1 MADGKVK
8 IETSVDQKGIEV
20 GLQESERKINDFG
33 KNAQNEAKQVDKSL
47 SSMGQ
52 NVGTELGTGMDHA
65 QDVMEQGA
73 DQITNAVEEV
83 DQSLEEMGE
92 GVSEAPIAENL
103 QTVSESVDES
113 ANQIVD
119 SIQDIEE
126 ATDQVGV
133 NADTSGLSESFRE
146 AETEIDSSC
155 TGIDAAVS
163 KAGQT
168 IATFVSAAAIA
179 SAVKQATQYVVEV
192 GSAFEASM
200 SEVQAISGATGAELE
215 KMSAKAKQLG
225 STTKFSATEASQA
238 FKYMALAGWDTN
250 KSISAV
256 DGVLQLAAASGMDLA
271 AASDMVTDYLSA
283 FGMEASQATYMADM
297 LAYAQSHSN
306 TTAEQL
312 GEAYKN
318 CAANMNASGQDIET
332 TTAMLEALANQG
344 SKSSEAGTKVSAIMR
359 DITAKMDE
367 GKIAIGDTTVAVMDA
382 NGNFRDM
389 TDIIK
394 DVDTATQGMGDAEK
408 AAALA
413 STFTSDS
420 ISGLNMILNEGI
432 DKVAGYEEELRN
444 SSGAASDMADTMQNN
459 LQGKITAAGSALEGL
474 GIAAYDYISGPAGT
488 VVDITTGIFKGLTDV
503 LSPELDTAHQLL
515 SDAEETSEAVQAI
528 YDKIDEQKKSFSET
542 RDSIEANAELAK
554 RLADNLYS
562 LADNADLSATDLA
575 TMGVYVDEL
584 NSLIP
589 DMNLALDTQ
598 TGKLSLTR
606 AEVDKLTD
614 SYKEQAIQ
622 QAFMQHHT
630 ELTSDYADAIQVAAE
645 AQRNFNMALSDPE
658 ATQVW
663 KDYGDRAQE
672 FIDAGEDIEDAYI
685 HAGNAIAATNR
696 TNGELLDGL
705 LSSEEAM
712 NAAEQAVTDCDNAVK
727 EWDQTMQ
734 DYKTSMSSATDETT
748 NFSQTQED
756 VNDSTQELLTSQIE
770 YADKTYKTTDEIAEK
785 FETLK
790 DAYKS
795 VYESAQSSIMG
806 QLDLYNEWS
815 SGSEITAAKALE
827 NFASCVNG
835 MTSYSENLSAL
846 TKGVEDV
853 STGSIEAL
861 DEGFVQYLRNL
872 GPQSA
877 SLVATIAQ
885 EINAGNVQYI
895 KDLNANWDQYY
906 NVSTEIAKENAEA
919 ETGYKQFAEDL
930 VSTAQQTAQ
939 NTTQATADGIDS
951 KRPQVDESLQSIA
964 YDFMEKLTIPDE
976 TTKIGSDNIAG
987 YITGA
992 ESKQPEVSTTAIS
1005 LAGATEDGLT
1015 DTDATTQIGSDN
1027 VAGYITGAEAQKEN
1041 AENTAVDISNAT
1053 DDGLGSAD
1061 TAKTAGKLMA
1071 SLLGV
1076 LVAGTT
1082 LAWID
1087 GVAVSNAMNL
1097 GLGSADTAGTA
1108 SKLSDKYVRRTR
1120 EYRGEA
1126 ESAGR
1131 YLAEGFAAGI
1141 YAGQGSVAAAAAS
1154 SARAALAAFRATA
1167 QIHSPS
1173 AAAKADALFV
1183 PEGWAGGI
1191 EEGKEQVEEAAA
1203 DTADA
1208 TLDGFKDVLLPDLD
1222 LGWAV
1227 DQIRQASY
1235 TMDAELA
1242 QRATES
1248 TMETVARSA
1257 PESQETGS
1265 SDFDYDRL
1273 GEVVASAI
1281 DGMDVRLDGKKV
1293 GKVMTSRINAGLQEY
1308 AQMNQRGVM

>member
-8 IETSVDQKGIEV
+8 IETSVDQKGIET
-20 GLQESERKINDFG
+20 GLQEAEKKIQDFG
-33 KNAQNEAKQVDKSL
+33 KAAQTEAQQVDKSL

-52 NVGTELGTGMDHA
+52 NVGSDLQTGMDHA

-73 DQITNAVEEV
+73 DQITDAVADV
-83 DQSLEEMGE
+83 DQSLDGMGDGVSKAPLTEEMQRA
-92 GVSEAPIAENL
+92 SES
-103 QTVSESVDES
+103 VSESAEKIAKS
-113 ANQIVD
+113 A
-119 SIQDIEE
+119 EE
-126 ATDQVGV
+126 ADKSTEEFGK
-133 NADTSGLSESFRE
+133 NTDTSGMRKSFRE
-146 AETEIDSSC
+146 AEREVGSSC
-155 TGIDAAVS
+155 TGIDVAVS
-163 KAGQT
+163 KATQI
-168 IATFVSAAAIA
+168 IAGFVSAAAITA
-179 SAVKQATQYVVEV
+179 AAKQATQYVIEV

-200 SEVQAISGATGAELE
+200 SEVQAISGATSAELE

-225 STTKFSATEASQA
+225 STSRFSATEVSQA
-238 FKYMALAGWDTN
+238 FKYMSLAGWDVSQ
-250 KSISAV
+250 SISAV
-256 DGVLQLAAASGMDLA
+256 DGVIQLAAASGMDLA

-394 DVDTATQGMGDAEK
+394 DVDTAAQGMGDAEK

-420 ISGLNMILNEGI
+420 ISGLNMILNEGV
-432 DKVAGYEEELRN
+432 DKITGYEEELRN
-444 SSGAASDMADTMQNN
+444 SSGAAADMADTMQNN

-488 VVDITTGIFKGLTDV
+488 VVDMATGMFKGLTD
-503 LSPELDTAHQLL
+503 LISPAK
-515 SDAEETSEAVQAI
+515 SEMEQ
-528 YDKIDEQKKSFSET
+528 YID
-542 RDSIEANAELAK
+542 DIN
-554 RLADNLYS
+554 
-562 LADNADLSATDLA
+562 
-575 TMGVYVDEL
+575 
-584 NSLIP
+584 I
-589 DMNLALDTQ
+589 ALDTVDASLKTAEKTMDAATVDTNKLETYKKTLLDL
-598 TGKLSLTR
+598 TGVENKNEYQKYQLKRIVAELSDTIPELAAAYDEETGSISLTNQEIEKLLDNQKAQVMQASAQEALEKVYQAQFDATLALTQAQDGLTEAQKR
-606 AEVDKLTD
+606 WNERVDEALGPNHQVVESLQDYYDITGNTDDELEDLALSIESLSAEV
-614 SYKEQAIQ
+614 
-622 QAFMQHHT
+622 
-630 ELTSDYADAIQVAAE
+630 
-645 AQRNFNMALSDPE
+645 
-658 ATQVW
+658 
-663 KDYGDRAQE
+663 DRAQE
-672 FIDAGEDIEDAYI
+672 AQDKANETA
-685 HAGNAIAATNR
+685 
-696 TNGELLDGL
+696 
-705 LSSEEAM
+705 EEY
-712 NAAEQAVTDCDNAVK
+712 EKTVDRVK
-727 EWDQTMQ
+727 ESLIGETDAQKDEKDALEDGTDAKKGAITANQ
-734 DYKTSMSSATDETT
+734 D
-748 NFSQTQED
+748 
-756 VNDSTQELLTSQIE
+756 LLTSEIE
-770 YADKTYKTTDEIAEK
+770 YAGQTYKTTGEIAEK
-785 FETLK
+785 FQTLQE
-790 DAYKS
+790 AYKS
-795 VYESAQSSIMG
+795 AYESAQGSIMG
-806 QLDLYNEWS
+806 QLSLYSEWS
-815 SGSEITAAKALE
+815 AGAEITAAKALE

-835 MTSYSENLSAL
+835 MTNYAANLDAL
-846 TKGVEDV
+846 TQGVTDV
-853 STGSIEAL
+853 STNSVVAL
-861 DEGFVQYLRNL
+861 DTGFVQYLRDL

-877 SLVATIAQ
+877 SLVAAIAQ

-895 KDLNANWDQYY
+895 QDLNDNWDKYY
-906 NVSTEIAKENAEA
+906 NVSVEIAEENAEA
-919 ETGYKQFAEDL
+919 ETGFKEFAGDL

-939 NTTQATADGIDS
+939 DATQATADGIDS

-1015 DTDATTQIGSDN
+1015 DTDATTQIGSGN
-1027 VAGYITGAEAQKEN
+1027 IVGYITGAEAQKEN
-1041 AENTAVDISNAT
+1041 AENAAVDISNAT

-1141 YAGQGSVAAAAAS
+1141 YAGQGSVAVAAAS

-1191 EEGKEQVEEAAA
+1191 EDGQEQVEKAAEE
-1203 DTADA
+1203 TAEV
-1208 TLDGFKDVLLPDLD
+1208 TLDSFKDLLLPE
-1222 LGWAV
+1222 V
-1227 DQIRQASY
+1227 DTSLVIDQLTQQPQI
-1235 TMDAELA
+1235 LA
-1242 QRATES
+1242 QTITES
-1248 TMETVARSA
+1248 GTESVVRSIPEQSESASPEPDYEKVGEAVARA
-1257 PESQETGS
+1257 LENTE
-1265 SDFDYDRL
+1265 
-1273 GEVVASAI
+1273 
-1281 DGMDVRLDGKKV
+1281 VRLDGKKV
-1293 GKVMTSRINAGLQEY
+1293 GKVMTGRINAGLQEY

>member
-1 MADGKVK
+1 MADGKIK
-8 IETSVDQKGIEV
+8 IETSVDQKGIET
-20 GLQESERKINDFG
+20 GLQESEKKIQDFG
-33 KNAQNEAKQVDKSL
+33 KAAQTEAQQVDKSL

-52 NVGTELGTGMDHA
+52 NVGSDLQTGMDHA

-73 DQITNAVEEV
+73 DQITDAVADV
-83 DQSLEEMGE
+83 DQSLEGMGD
-92 GVSEAPIAENL
+92 GVSQSPLAEDM
-103 QTVSESVDES
+103 QGVSESVDAS
-113 ANQIVD
+113 AEEIVD
-119 SIQDIEE
+119 SIQDVEE
-126 ATDQVGV
+126 AADQVGE
-133 NADTSGLSESFRE
+133 NADTSGLSQSFRD
-146 AETEIDSSC
+146 AESEIDSSC

-163 KAGQT
+163 KATQV
-168 IATFVSAAAIA
+168 IAGFVSAAAITA
-179 SAVKQATQYVVEV
+179 AVKQATQYVVQV

-225 STTKFSATEASQA
+225 STSRFSATEVSQA
-238 FKYMALAGWDTN
+238 FKYMSLAGWDVSQ
-250 KSISAV
+250 SISAV
-256 DGVLQLAAASGMDLA
+256 DGVIQLAAASGMDLA

-420 ISGLNMILNEGI
+420 ISGLNMILNEGV
-432 DKVAGYEEELRN
+432 DKITGYEEELRN
-444 SSGAASDMADTMQNN
+444 SSGAAADMADTMQNN

-488 VVDITTGIFKGLTDV
+488 VVDMATGMFKGLTD
-503 LSPELDTAHQLL
+503 LISPAK
-515 SDAEETSEAVQAI
+515 SEMEQ
-528 YDKIDEQKKSFSET
+528 YID
-542 RDSIEANAELAK
+542 DIN
-554 RLADNLYS
+554 
-562 LADNADLSATDLA
+562 
-575 TMGVYVDEL
+575 
-584 NSLIP
+584 I
-589 DMNLALDTQ
+589 ALDTVDASLKTAEKTMDAATVDTNKLETYKKTLLDL
-598 TGKLSLTR
+598 TGVENKNEYQKYQLKRIVAELSDTIPELAAAYDEETGSISLTNQEIEKLLDNQKAQVMQASAQEALEKVYQAQFDATLALTQAQDGLTEAQKR
-606 AEVDKLTD
+606 WNERVDEALGPNHQVVESLQDYYDITGNTDDELEDLALSIESLSAEV
-614 SYKEQAIQ
+614 
-622 QAFMQHHT
+622 
-630 ELTSDYADAIQVAAE
+630 
-645 AQRNFNMALSDPE
+645 
-658 ATQVW
+658 
-663 KDYGDRAQE
+663 DRAQE
-672 FIDAGEDIEDAYI
+672 AQDKANETA
-685 HAGNAIAATNR
+685 
-696 TNGELLDGL
+696 
-705 LSSEEAM
+705 EEY
-712 NAAEQAVTDCDNAVK
+712 EKTVDRVK
-727 EWDQTMQ
+727 ESLIGETDAQKDEKDAVEDGTDAKKGAITANQ
-734 DYKTSMSSATDETT
+734 D
-748 NFSQTQED
+748 
-756 VNDSTQELLTSQIE
+756 LLTSEIE
-770 YADKTYKTTDEIAEK
+770 YAGQTYKTTGEIAEK
-785 FETLK
+785 FQTLQE
-790 DAYKS
+790 AYKS
-795 VYESAQSSIMG
+795 AYESAQGSIMG
-806 QLDLYNEWS
+806 QLSLYSEWS
-815 SGSEITAAKALE
+815 AGAEITAAKALE

-835 MTSYSENLSAL
+835 MTNYAANLDAL
-846 TKGVEDV
+846 TQGVTDV
-853 STGSIEAL
+853 STNSVVAL
-861 DEGFVQYLRNL
+861 DTGFVQYLRDL

-877 SLVATIAQ
+877 SLVAAIAQ

-895 KDLNANWDQYY
+895 EDLNANWRQYY
-906 NVSTEIAKENAEA
+906 NVSTIIAEENAEA
-919 ETGYKQFAEDL
+919 ETGFKEFAGDL
-930 VSTAQQTAQ
+930 ISTAQQTAQ
-939 NTTQATADGIDS
+939 DATQATADGIDS

-987 YITGA
+987 YVTGA

-1027 VAGYITGAEAQKEN
+1027 IVGYITGAEAQKEN

-1191 EEGKEQVEEAAA
+1191 EAGQEQVEKAAEE
-1203 DTADA
+1203 TAEV
-1208 TLDGFKDVLLPDLD
+1208 TLDSFKDFLLPE
-1222 LGWAV
+1222 V
-1227 DQIRQASY
+1227 DTSLVIDQLTQQPQI
-1235 TMDAELA
+1235 LA
-1242 QRATES
+1242 QTITES
-1248 TMETVARSA
+1248 GTESVVRSMPVQSESASSEPDYEKVGEAVARA
-1257 PESQETGS
+1257 LENTE
-1265 SDFDYDRL
+1265 
-1273 GEVVASAI
+1273 
-1281 DGMDVRLDGKKV
+1281 VRLDGKKV
-1293 GKVMTSRINAGLQEY
+1293 GKVMTGRINAGLQEY

>member
-1 MADGKVK
+1 MAVADGKIK
-8 IETSVDQKGIEV
+8 IETSVDQKGIKT
-20 GLQESERKINDFG
+20 GLQESEKTVANFG
-33 KNAQNEAKQVDKSL
+33 KSTQ
-47 SSMGQ
+47 
-52 NVGTELGTGMDHA
+52 
-65 QDVMEQGA
+65 
-73 DQITNAVEEV
+73 
-83 DQSLEEMGE
+83 
-92 GVSEAPIAENL
+92 EN
-103 QTVSESVDES
+103 
-113 ANQIVD
+113 
-119 SIQDIEE
+119 
-126 ATDQVGV
+126 
-133 NADTSGLSESFRE
+133 FK
-146 AETEIDSSC
+146 
-155 TGIDAAVS
+155 GIDAAVS

-168 IATFVSAAAIA
+168 IATVVSAAAIA

-192 GSAFEASM
+192 GSTFEASM
-200 SEVQAISGATGAELE
+200 SEVQAISGATSAELE

-225 STTKFSATEASQA
+225 SSSKFSATEASQA

-250 KSISAV
+250 KSISAI

-271 AASDMVTDYLSA
+271 KASDMVTDYLSA
-283 FGMEASQATYMADM
+283 FGMEADQATYMADM
-297 LAYAQSHSN
+297 LAYAQAHSN

-332 TTAMLEALANQG
+332 TTSLLEALANQG
-344 SKSSEAGTKVSAIMR
+344 SKSSEAGTKVAAIMR
-359 DITAKMDE
+359 DVTAKMDE

-394 DVDTATQGMGDAEK
+394 DVDDATKDMGDAEK

-474 GIAAYDYISGPAGT
+474 GIAAYNYISGPAGK
-488 VVDITTGIFKGLTDV
+488 VVDISTGIFKGLTDV
-503 LSPELDTAHQLL
+503 LTPELDTAHQLL
-515 SDAEETSEAVQAI
+515 ADAENTSAAVQSI
-528 YDKIDEQKKSFSET
+528 YDKMESQQKSFKSN
-542 RDSIEANAELAK
+542 RDSIEANAEVAK
-554 RLADNLYS
+554 RLTDNLFD
-562 LADNADLSATDLA
+562 LADKADLSATDLQ

-589 DMNLALDTQ
+589 DMNLSLNEQ
-598 TGKLSLTR
+598 TGELSMTR
-606 AEVDKLTD
+606 EEVDKLTE

-622 QAFMQHHT
+622 QAFMEHYS
-630 ELTSDYADAIQVAAE
+630 ELAGDYTSALKTAAE
-645 AQRNFNMALSDPE
+645 AKRNFDMALADPE
-658 ATQVW
+658 ANAVW
-663 KDYGDRAQE
+663 EQYKKKAEE
-672 FIDAGEDIEDAYI
+672 FHTAGEEWEDAYI
-685 HAGNAIAATNR
+685 HAGNAIWAANQA
-696 TNGELLDGL
+696 NGDLLDGL

-712 NAAEQAVTDCDNAVK
+712 NSAEQAVNDCDGAMQ
-727 EWDQTMQ
+727 EWNDTMQ
-734 DYKTSMSSATDETT
+734 DYKESMSSATDATNDLSEAQDNTT
-748 NFSQTQED
+748 T
-756 VNDSTQELLTSQIE
+756 STEELLTATIE
-770 YADKTYKTTDEIAEK
+770 YEGQTYKTTQEVSEYFK
-785 FETLK
+785 KLEETY
-790 DAYKS
+790 DS
-795 VYESAQSSIMG
+795 VYESAMSSIMG

-861 DEGFVQYLRNL
+861 DAGFVQYLRDL

-877 SLVATIAQ
+877 SLVAAIAQ

-895 KDLNANWDQYY
+895 EDLNANWRQYY
-906 NVSTEIAKENAEA
+906 NVSTIIADENAEA
-919 ETGYKQFAEDL
+919 ETGYNQFAENL
-930 VSTAQQTAQ
+930 IGTAQQTAQ
-939 NTTQATADGIDS
+939 DATQATADGIDS

-1015 DTDATTQIGSDN
+1015 DTDATTQIGSGN
-1027 VAGYITGAEAQKEN
+1027 IVGYITGAEAQKEN

-1191 EEGKEQVEEAAA
+1191 EDGQEQVEKAAEE
-1203 DTADA
+1203 TAEV
-1208 TLDGFKDVLLPDLD
+1208 TLDSFKDLLLPE
-1222 LGWAV
+1222 V
-1227 DQIRQASY
+1227 DTSLVIDQLTQQPQI
-1235 TMDAELA
+1235 LA
-1242 QRATES
+1242 QTITES
-1248 TMETVARSA
+1248 GTESVVRSIPEQSESASPEPDYEKVGEAVARA
-1257 PESQETGS
+1257 LENTE
-1265 SDFDYDRL
+1265 
-1273 GEVVASAI
+1273 
-1281 DGMDVRLDGKKV
+1281 VRLDGKKV
-1293 GKVMTSRINAGLQEY
+1293 GKVMTGRINAGLQEY

>member
-8 IETSVDQKGIEV
+8 IETSVDQKGIET
-20 GLQESERKINDFG
+20 GLQEAEKKIQDFG
-33 KNAQNEAKQVDKSL
+33 KAAQTEAQQVDKSL

-52 NVGTELGTGMDHA
+52 NVGSDLQTGMDHA

-73 DQITNAVEEV
+73 DQITDAVADV
-83 DQSLEEMGE
+83 DQSLDGMGDGVSKAPLTEEMQRA
-92 GVSEAPIAENL
+92 SES
-103 QTVSESVDES
+103 VSESAEKIAKS
-113 ANQIVD
+113 A
-119 SIQDIEE
+119 EE
-126 ATDQVGV
+126 ADKSTEEFGK
-133 NADTSGLSESFRE
+133 NTDTSGMRKSFRE
-146 AETEIDSSC
+146 AEREVGSSC
-155 TGIDAAVS
+155 TGIDVAVS
-163 KAGQT
+163 KATQI
-168 IATFVSAAAIA
+168 IAGFVSAAAITA
-179 SAVKQATQYVVEV
+179 AAKQATQYVIEV

-200 SEVQAISGATGAELE
+200 SEVQAISGATSAELE

-225 STTKFSATEASQA
+225 STSRFSATEVSQA
-238 FKYMALAGWDTN
+238 FKYMSLAGWDVSQ
-250 KSISAV
+250 SISAV
-256 DGVLQLAAASGMDLA
+256 DGVIQLAAASGMDLA

-394 DVDTATQGMGDAEK
+394 DVDTAAQGMGDAEK

-420 ISGLNMILNEGI
+420 ISGLNMILNEGV
-432 DKVAGYEEELRN
+432 DKITGYEEELRN
-444 SSGAASDMADTMQNN
+444 SSGAAADMADTMQNN

-488 VVDITTGIFKGLTDV
+488 VVDMATGMFKGLTD
-503 LSPELDTAHQLL
+503 LISPAK
-515 SDAEETSEAVQAI
+515 SEMEQ
-528 YDKIDEQKKSFSET
+528 YID
-542 RDSIEANAELAK
+542 DIN
-554 RLADNLYS
+554 
-562 LADNADLSATDLA
+562 
-575 TMGVYVDEL
+575 
-584 NSLIP
+584 I
-589 DMNLALDTQ
+589 ALDTVDASLKTAEKTMDAATVDTNKLETYKKTLLDL
-598 TGKLSLTR
+598 TGVENKNEYQKYQLKRIVAELSDTIPELAAAYDEETGSISLTNQEIEKLLDNQKAQVMQASAQEALEKVYQAQFDATLALTQAQDGLTEAQKR
-606 AEVDKLTD
+606 WNERVDEALGPNHQVVESLQDYYDITGNTDDELEDLALSIESLSAEVDCA
-614 SYKEQAIQ
+614 Q
-622 QAFMQHHT
+622 
-630 ELTSDYADAIQVAAE
+630 E
-645 AQRNFNMALSDPE
+645 AQDKANETAE
-658 ATQVW
+658 EYEKTV
-663 KDYGDRAQE
+663 DR
-672 FIDAGEDIEDAYI
+672 
-685 HAGNAIAATNR
+685 
-696 TNGELLDGL
+696 
-705 LSSEEAM
+705 
-712 NAAEQAVTDCDNAVK
+712 VK
-727 EWDQTMQ
+727 ESLIGETDAQKDEKDAVEDGTDAKKGAITANQ
-734 DYKTSMSSATDETT
+734 D
-748 NFSQTQED
+748 
-756 VNDSTQELLTSQIE
+756 LLTSEIE
-770 YADKTYKTTDEIAEK
+770 YAGQTYKTTGEIAEK
-785 FETLK
+785 FQTLQE
-790 DAYKS
+790 AYKS
-795 VYESAQSSIMG
+795 AYESAQGSIMG
-806 QLDLYNEWS
+806 QLSLYSEWS
-815 SGSEITAAKALE
+815 AGAEITAAKALE

-835 MTSYSENLSAL
+835 MTNYAANLDAL
-846 TKGVEDV
+846 TQGVTDV
-853 STGSIEAL
+853 STNSVVAL
-861 DEGFVQYLRNL
+861 DTGFVQYLRDL

-877 SLVATIAQ
+877 SLVAAIAQ

-895 KDLNANWDQYY
+895 QDLNDNWDKYY
-906 NVSTEIAKENAEA
+906 NVSVEIAEENAEA
-919 ETGYKQFAEDL
+919 ETGFKEFAGDL

-939 NTTQATADGIDS
+939 DATQATADGIDS

-1015 DTDATTQIGSDN
+1015 DTDATTQIGSGN
-1027 VAGYITGAEAQKEN
+1027 IVGYITGAEAQKEN
-1041 AENTAVDISNAT
+1041 AENAAVDISNAT

-1141 YAGQGSVAAAAAS
+1141 YAGQGSVAVAAAS

-1191 EEGKEQVEEAAA
+1191 EDGQEQVEKAAEE
-1203 DTADA
+1203 TAEV
-1208 TLDGFKDVLLPDLD
+1208 TLDSFKDLLLPE
-1222 LGWAV
+1222 V
-1227 DQIRQASY
+1227 DTSLVIDQLTQQPQI
-1235 TMDAELA
+1235 LA
-1242 QRATES
+1242 QTITES
-1248 TMETVARSA
+1248 GTESVVRSIPEQSESASPEPDYEKVGEAVARA
-1257 PESQETGS
+1257 LENTE
-1265 SDFDYDRL
+1265 
-1273 GEVVASAI
+1273 
-1281 DGMDVRLDGKKV
+1281 VRLDGKKV
-1293 GKVMTSRINAGLQEY
+1293 GKVMTGRINAGLQEY

>member
-8 IETSVDQKGIEV
+8 IETSVDQKGIET
-20 GLQESERKINDFG
+20 GLQEAEKKIQDFG
-33 KNAQNEAKQVDKSL
+33 KAAQTEAQQVDKSL

-52 NVGTELGTGMDHA
+52 NVGSDLQTGMDHA

-73 DQITNAVEEV
+73 DQITDAVADV
-83 DQSLEEMGE
+83 DQSLEGMGD
-92 GVSEAPIAENL
+92 GVSQSPLAEDM
-103 QTVSESVDES
+103 QGVSESVDAS
-113 ANQIVD
+113 AEEIVD
-119 SIQDIEE
+119 SIQDVEE
-126 ATDQVGV
+126 ATDQVGE
-133 NADTSGLSESFRE
+133 NADTSGLSQSFRD
-146 AETEIDSSC
+146 AESEIDSSC

-163 KAGQT
+163 KATQV
-168 IATFVSAAAIA
+168 IAGFVSAAAITA
-179 SAVKQATQYVVEV
+179 AVKQATQYVVQV

-250 KSISAV
+250 KSISAI

-271 AASDMVTDYLSA
+271 KASDMVTDYLSA
-283 FGMEASQATYMADM
+283 FGMEADQATYMADM
-297 LAYAQSHSN
+297 LAYAQAHSN

-332 TTAMLEALANQG
+332 TTSLLEALANQG

-359 DITAKMDE
+359 DVTAKMDE

-394 DVDTATQGMGDAEK
+394 DVDDATKNMGDAEK

-474 GIAAYDYISGPAGT
+474 EIAAYDYISGPAGT
-488 VVDITTGIFKGLTDV
+488 VVDMATGMFKGLTD
-503 LSPELDTAHQLL
+503 LISPAKTEMQEYIDEINAAIDNLEKAMDTAEKTVDTATEDVSKLEYYKDTLIELNGVEEKNEFQKFQLK
-515 SDAEETSEAVQAI
+515 
-528 YDKIDEQKKSFSET
+528 KI
-542 RDSIEANAELAK
+542 
-554 RLADNLYS
+554 
-562 LADNADLSATDLA
+562 
-575 TMGVYVDEL
+575 VDEL
-584 NSLIP
+584 SGSIPELAEAYDEEKGSIKLANDEIKKLIENEEKQIMLQATQEAKEKVYTALANSMLETTTAQDGLTAAQEKWNARVDELLGP
-589 DMNLALDTQ
+589 NHQLVETLQDYYDL
-598 TGKLSLTR
+598 TGNTDEELEDLSLSMEVLNDQVEKSSRTLGEAKEAKEKYEKA
-606 AEVDKLTD
+606 AEEVKKQILEETD
-614 SYKEQAIQ
+614 AQKDEKDAVEDGTD
-622 QAFMQHHT
+622 AKK
-630 ELTSDYADAIQVAAE
+630 DAITV
-645 AQRNFNMALSDPE
+645 N
-658 ATQVW
+658 
-663 KDYGDRAQE
+663 
-672 FIDAGEDIEDAYI
+672 ED
-685 HAGNAIAATNR
+685 
-696 TNGELLDGL
+696 
-705 LSSEEAM
+705 
-712 NAAEQAVTDCDNAVK
+712 
-727 EWDQTMQ
+727 
-734 DYKTSMSSATDETT
+734 
-748 NFSQTQED
+748 
-756 VNDSTQELLTSQIE
+756 LLTSEIE
-770 YADKTYKTTDEIAEK
+770 YAGQTYKTTGEIAEK
-785 FETLK
+785 FQTLQE
-790 DAYKS
+790 AYKS
-795 VYESAQSSIMG
+795 AYESAQGSIMG
-806 QLDLYNEWS
+806 QLSLYSEWS
-815 SGSEITAAKALE
+815 AGAEITAAKALE

-835 MTSYSENLSAL
+835 MTNYAANLDAL
-846 TKGVEDV
+846 TQGVTDV
-853 STGSIEAL
+853 STNSVVAL
-861 DEGFVQYLRNL
+861 DTGFVQYLRDL

-877 SLVATIAQ
+877 SLVAAIAQ

-895 KDLNANWDQYY
+895 QDLNDNWDKYY
-906 NVSTEIAKENAEA
+906 NVSVEIAEENAEA
-919 ETGYKQFAEDL
+919 ETGFKEFAGDL

-939 NTTQATADGIDS
+939 DATQATADGIDS

-1061 TAKTAGKLMA
+1061 TAKTAGDLLA

-1076 LVAGTT
+1076 LVAGTA
-1082 LAWID
+1082 LAWAD
-1087 GVAVSNAMNL
+1087 GFAVSHAMNL
-1097 GLGSADTAGTA
+1097 GLGSVDTAKTA
-1108 SKLSDKYVRRTR
+1108 TKLSDKYIQKIRD
-1120 EYRGEA
+1120 YRGQS

-1141 YAGQGSVAAAAAS
+1141 YAGQDSVAAAAAS

-1173 AAAKADALFV
+1173 AAAKADALYV

>member
-1 MADGKVK
+1 VAVADGKIK
-8 IETSVDQKGIEV
+8 IETSVDQKGIKT
-20 GLQESERKINDFG
+20 GLQESEKTVANFG
-33 KNAQNEAKQVDKSL
+33 KSTQ
-47 SSMGQ
+47 
-52 NVGTELGTGMDHA
+52 
-65 QDVMEQGA
+65 
-73 DQITNAVEEV
+73 
-83 DQSLEEMGE
+83 
-92 GVSEAPIAENL
+92 EN
-103 QTVSESVDES
+103 
-113 ANQIVD
+113 
-119 SIQDIEE
+119 
-126 ATDQVGV
+126 
-133 NADTSGLSESFRE
+133 FK
-146 AETEIDSSC
+146 
-155 TGIDAAVS
+155 GIDAAVS

-168 IATFVSAAAIA
+168 IATVVSAAAIA

-192 GSAFEASM
+192 GSTFEASM
-200 SEVQAISGATGAELE
+200 SEVQAISGATSAELE

-225 STTKFSATEASQA
+225 SSSKFSATEASQA

-250 KSISAV
+250 KSISAI

-271 AASDMVTDYLSA
+271 KASDMVTDYLSA
-283 FGMEASQATYMADM
+283 FGMEADQATYMADM
-297 LAYAQSHSN
+297 LAYAQAHSN

-332 TTAMLEALANQG
+332 TTSLLEALANQG
-344 SKSSEAGTKVSAIMR
+344 SKSSEAGTKVAAIMR
-359 DITAKMDE
+359 DVTAKMDE

-394 DVDTATQGMGDAEK
+394 DVDDATKDMGDAEK

-474 GIAAYDYISGPAGT
+474 GIAAYNYISGPAGK
-488 VVDITTGIFKGLTDV
+488 VVDISTGIFKGLTDV
-503 LSPELDTAHQLL
+503 LTPELDTAHQLL
-515 SDAEETSEAVQAI
+515 ADAENTSAAVQSI
-528 YDKIDEQKKSFSET
+528 YDKMESQQKSFKSN
-542 RDSIEANAELAK
+542 RDSIEANAEVAK
-554 RLADNLYS
+554 RLTDNLFD
-562 LADNADLSATDLA
+562 LADKADLSATDLQ

-589 DMNLALDTQ
+589 DMNLSLNEQ
-598 TGKLSLTR
+598 TGELSMTR
-606 AEVDKLTD
+606 EEVDKLTE

-622 QAFMQHHT
+622 QAFMEHYS
-630 ELTSDYADAIQVAAE
+630 ELAGDYTSALKTAAE
-645 AQRNFNMALSDPE
+645 AKRNFDMALADPE
-658 ATQVW
+658 ANAVW
-663 KDYGDRAQE
+663 EQYKKKAEE
-672 FIDAGEDIEDAYI
+672 FHTAGEEWEDAYI
-685 HAGNAIAATNR
+685 HAGNAIWAANQA
-696 TNGELLDGL
+696 NGDLLDGL

-712 NAAEQAVTDCDNAVK
+712 NSAEQAVNDCDGAMQ
-727 EWDQTMQ
+727 EWNDTMQ
-734 DYKTSMSSATDETT
+734 DYKESMSSATDATNDLSEAQDNTT
-748 NFSQTQED
+748 T
-756 VNDSTQELLTSQIE
+756 STEELLTATIE
-770 YADKTYKTTDEIAEK
+770 YEGQTYKTTQEVSEYFK
-785 FETLK
+785 KLEETY
-790 DAYKS
+790 DS
-795 VYESAQSSIMG
+795 VYESAMSSIMG

-861 DEGFVQYLRNL
+861 DAGFVQYLRDL

-877 SLVATIAQ
+877 SLVAAIAQ

-895 KDLNANWDQYY
+895 EDLNANWRQYY
-906 NVSTEIAKENAEA
+906 NVSTIIADENAEA
-919 ETGYKQFAEDL
+919 ETGYNQFAENL
-930 VSTAQQTAQ
+930 IGTAQQTAQ
-939 NTTQATADGIDS
+939 DATQATADGIDS

-1015 DTDATTQIGSDN
+1015 DTDATTQIGSGN
-1027 VAGYITGAEAQKEN
+1027 IVGYITGAEAQKEN

-1191 EEGKEQVEEAAA
+1191 EDGQEQVEKAAEE
-1203 DTADA
+1203 TAEV
-1208 TLDGFKDVLLPDLD
+1208 TLDSFKDLLLPE
-1222 LGWAV
+1222 V
-1227 DQIRQASY
+1227 DTSLVIDQLTQQPQI
-1235 TMDAELA
+1235 LA
-1242 QRATES
+1242 QTITES
-1248 TMETVARSA
+1248 GTESVVRSIPEQSESASPEPDYEKVGEAVARA
-1257 PESQETGS
+1257 LENTE
-1265 SDFDYDRL
+1265 
-1273 GEVVASAI
+1273 
-1281 DGMDVRLDGKKV
+1281 VRLDGKKV
-1293 GKVMTSRINAGLQEY
+1293 GKVMTGRINAGLQEY

>member
-1 MADGKVK
+1 MSDGKVK
-8 IETSVDQKGIEV
+8 IETSVDPQGIET
-20 GLQESERKINDFG
+20 GLQDSEKKIQDFG
-33 KNAQNEAKQVDKSL
+33 KTAQDQAQQVDKSL

-52 NVGTELGTGMDHA
+52 NVGNDLQTGMDHA

-73 DQITNAVEEV
+73 DQITDAVADV
-83 DQSLEEMGE
+83 DQSLEGMGD
-92 GVSEAPIAENL
+92 GVSQSPIAEDM
-103 QTVSESVDES
+103 QGVSESVDAS
-113 ANQIVD
+113 AEEIVD
-119 SIQDIEE
+119 SIQDVEE
-126 ATDQVGV
+126 AADQVGE
-133 NADTSGLSESFRE
+133 NADTSGLSQSFRD
-146 AETEIDSSC
+146 AESEIDSSC

-163 KAGQT
+163 KATQV
-168 IATFVSAAAIA
+168 IAGFVSAAAITA
-179 SAVKQATQYVVEV
+179 AVKQATQYVVQV

-225 STTKFSATEASQA
+225 STSRFSATEVSQA
-238 FKYMALAGWDTN
+238 FKYMSLAGWDVSQ
-250 KSISAV
+250 SISAV
-256 DGVLQLAAASGMDLA
+256 DGVIQLAAASGMDLA

-283 FGMEASQATYMADM
+283 FGMEADQATYMADM
-297 LAYAQSHSN
+297 LAYAQAHSN
-306 TTAEQL
+306 TTAEML

-318 CAANMNASGQDIET
+318 CAANLNASGQDIET
-332 TTAMLEALANQG
+332 TTALLEGMANQG
-344 SKSSEAGTKVSAIMR
+344 KKGSEAGTQLAAIMR
-359 DITAKMDE
+359 DLTAKMDE
-367 GKIAIGDTTVAVMDA
+367 GAIQIGETSVAVMDA
-382 NGNFRDM
+382 QGNFRDL
-389 TDIIK
+389 TDIIT
-394 DVDTATQGMGDAEK
+394 DVDAATEGMGDAQK

-420 ISGLNMILNEGI
+420 ITGLNLILNEGI
-432 DKVAGYEEELRN
+432 DKIAGYEEELRN
-444 SSGAASDMADTMQNN
+444 SRGAASDMADTMQNN
-459 LQGKITAAGSALEGL
+459 LQGKITAAGSALECL

-488 VVDITTGIFKGLTDV
+488 VVDMATGMFKGLTD
-503 LSPELDTAHQLL
+503 LISPAK
-515 SDAEETSEAVQAI
+515 SEMEQ
-528 YDKIDEQKKSFSET
+528 YID
-542 RDSIEANAELAK
+542 DIN
-554 RLADNLYS
+554 
-562 LADNADLSATDLA
+562 
-575 TMGVYVDEL
+575 
-584 NSLIP
+584 I
-589 DMNLALDTQ
+589 ALDTVDASLKTAEKTMDAATVDTNKLETYKKTLLDV
-598 TGKLSLTR
+598 TGVENKNEYQKYQLKRIVAELSDTIPELAAAYDEETGSISLTNQEIEKLLDNQKAQVMQASAQEALEKVYQAQFDATLALTQAQDGLTEAQKR
-606 AEVDKLTD
+606 WNERVDEALGPNHQVVESLQDYYDITGNTDDELEDLALSIESLSAEV
-614 SYKEQAIQ
+614 
-622 QAFMQHHT
+622 
-630 ELTSDYADAIQVAAE
+630 
-645 AQRNFNMALSDPE
+645 
-658 ATQVW
+658 
-663 KDYGDRAQE
+663 DRAQE
-672 FIDAGEDIEDAYI
+672 AQDKANETA
-685 HAGNAIAATNR
+685 
-696 TNGELLDGL
+696 
-705 LSSEEAM
+705 EEY
-712 NAAEQAVTDCDNAVK
+712 EKTVDRVK
-727 EWDQTMQ
+727 ESLIGETDAQKEEKDAVEDDTDAKKGAITVNQ
-734 DYKTSMSSATDETT
+734 D
-748 NFSQTQED
+748 
-756 VNDSTQELLTSQIE
+756 LLTSEIE
-770 YADKTYKTTDEIAEK
+770 YAGQTYKTTGEIAEK
-785 FETLK
+785 FQTLQE
-790 DAYKS
+790 AYKS
-795 VYESAQSSIMG
+795 AYESAQSSIIG
-806 QLDLYNEWS
+806 QLSLYNEWS
-815 SGSEITAAKALE
+815 AGTEITASQALE
-827 NFASCVNG
+827 NFASCVSG
-835 MTSYSENLSAL
+835 MTNYAANLDAL
-846 TKGVEDV
+846 TQGVTDV
-853 STGSIEAL
+853 SNNSIVAL

-895 KDLNANWDQYY
+895 KDLNDNWDKYY
-906 NVSTEIAKENAEA
+906 NVSVEIADENAEA
-919 ETGYKQFAEDL
+919 ETGYKAYAERL
-930 VSTAQQTAQ
+930 VSTAQQAAQ
-939 NTTQATADGIDS
+939 DATQATADGIDS

-964 YDFMEKLTIPDE
+964 YDFMDKLTIPDE

-1061 TAKTAGKLMA
+1061 TAKTAGDLLA

-1076 LVAGTT
+1076 LVAGTA
-1082 LAWID
+1082 LAWAD
-1087 GVAVSNAMNL
+1087 GFAVSHAMNL
-1097 GLGSADTAGTA
+1097 GLGSVDTAKTA
-1108 SKLSDKYVRRTR
+1108 TKLSDKYIQKIRD
-1120 EYRGEA
+1120 YRGQS

-1173 AAAKADALFV
+1173 AAAKADALYV

>member
-8 IETSVDQKGIEV
+8 IETSVDQKGIET
-20 GLQESERKINDFG
+20 GLQEAEKKIQDFG
-33 KNAQNEAKQVDKSL
+33 KAAQTEAQQVDKSL

-52 NVGTELGTGMDHA
+52 NVGNDLQTGMDHA

-73 DQITNAVEEV
+73 DQITDAVADV
-83 DQSLEEMGE
+83 DQSLDGMGDGVSKAPLTEEMQRA
-92 GVSEAPIAENL
+92 SES
-103 QTVSESVDES
+103 VSESAEKIAKS
-113 ANQIVD
+113 A
-119 SIQDIEE
+119 EE
-126 ATDQVGV
+126 ADKSTEEFGKNTDM
-133 NADTSGLSESFRE
+133 SGMRKSFRE
-146 AETEIDSSC
+146 AEREVGSSC
-155 TGIDAAVS
+155 TGIDVAVS
-163 KAGQT
+163 KATQI
-168 IATFVSAAAIA
+168 IAGFVSAAAITA
-179 SAVKQATQYVVEV
+179 AAKQATQYVIEV

-200 SEVQAISGATGAELE
+200 SEVQAISGATSAELE

-225 STTKFSATEASQA
+225 STSRFSATEVSQA
-238 FKYMALAGWDTN
+238 FKYMSLAGWDVSQ
-250 KSISAV
+250 SISAV
-256 DGVLQLAAASGMDLA
+256 DGVIQLAAASGMDLA

-332 TTAMLEALANQG
+332 TTSLLEALANQG

-359 DITAKMDE
+359 DVTAKMDE

-394 DVDTATQGMGDAEK
+394 DVDDATKNMGDAEK

-488 VVDITTGIFKGLTDV
+488 VVDMATGMFKGLTD
-503 LSPELDTAHQLL
+503 LISPAK
-515 SDAEETSEAVQAI
+515 SEMEQ
-528 YDKIDEQKKSFSET
+528 YID
-542 RDSIEANAELAK
+542 DIN
-554 RLADNLYS
+554 
-562 LADNADLSATDLA
+562 
-575 TMGVYVDEL
+575 
-584 NSLIP
+584 I
-589 DMNLALDTQ
+589 ALDTVDASLKTAEKTMDAATVDTNKLETYKKTLLDL
-598 TGKLSLTR
+598 TGVENKNEYQKYQLKRIVAELSDTIPELAAAYDEETGSISLTNQEIEKLLDNQKAQVMQASAQEALEKVYQAQFDATLALTQAQDGLTEAQKR
-606 AEVDKLTD
+606 WNERVDEALGPNHQVVESLQDYYDITGNTDDELEDLALSIESLSAEV
-614 SYKEQAIQ
+614 
-622 QAFMQHHT
+622 
-630 ELTSDYADAIQVAAE
+630 
-645 AQRNFNMALSDPE
+645 
-658 ATQVW
+658 
-663 KDYGDRAQE
+663 DRAQE
-672 FIDAGEDIEDAYI
+672 AQDKANETA
-685 HAGNAIAATNR
+685 
-696 TNGELLDGL
+696 
-705 LSSEEAM
+705 EEY
-712 NAAEQAVTDCDNAVK
+712 EKTVDRVK
-727 EWDQTMQ
+727 ESLIGETDAQKEEKDAVEDGTDAKKGAITVNQ
-734 DYKTSMSSATDETT
+734 D
-748 NFSQTQED
+748 
-756 VNDSTQELLTSQIE
+756 LLTSEIE
-770 YADKTYKTTDEIAEK
+770 YAGQTYKTTGEIAEK
-785 FETLK
+785 FQTLQE
-790 DAYKS
+790 AYKS
-795 VYESAQSSIMG
+795 AYESAQGSIMG
-806 QLDLYNEWS
+806 QLSLYSEWS
-815 SGSEITAAKALE
+815 AGAEITAAKALE

-835 MTSYSENLSAL
+835 MTNYAANLDAL
-846 TKGVEDV
+846 TQGVTDV
-853 STGSIEAL
+853 STNSVVAL
-861 DEGFVQYLRNL
+861 DTGFVQYLRDL

-877 SLVATIAQ
+877 SLVAAIAQ

-895 KDLNANWDQYY
+895 QDLNDNWDKYY
-906 NVSTEIAKENAEA
+906 NVSVEIAEENAEA
-919 ETGYKQFAEDL
+919 ETGFKEFAGDL
-930 VSTAQQTAQ
+930 ISTAQQTAQ
-939 NTTQATADGIDS
+939 DATQATADGIDS

-992 ESKQPEVSTTAIS
+992 ESKQPEVLTTAIS

-1173 AAAKADALFV
+1173 AAAKADALYV

-1281 DGMDVRLDGKKV
+1281 DGMEVRLDGKKV
-1293 GKVMTSRINAGLQEY
+1293 GKVMTGRINAGLQEY

>member
-8 IETSVDQKGIEV
+8 IETSVDQKGIET
-20 GLQESERKINDFG
+20 GLQEAEKKIQDFG
-33 KNAQNEAKQVDKSL
+33 KAAQTEAQQVDKSL

-52 NVGTELGTGMDHA
+52 NVGSDLQTGMDHA

-73 DQITNAVEEV
+73 DQITDAVADV
-83 DQSLEEMGE
+83 DQSLDGMGDGVSKAPLTEEMQRA
-92 GVSEAPIAENL
+92 SEF
-103 QTVSESVDES
+103 VSESAEKIAKS
-113 ANQIVD
+113 A
-119 SIQDIEE
+119 EE
-126 ATDQVGV
+126 ADKSTEEFGK
-133 NADTSGLSESFRE
+133 NTDTSGMRKSFRE
-146 AETEIDSSC
+146 AEREVGSSC
-155 TGIDAAVS
+155 TGIDVAVS
-163 KAGQT
+163 KATQI
-168 IATFVSAAAIA
+168 IAGFVSAAAITA
-179 SAVKQATQYVVEV
+179 AAKQATQYVIEV

-200 SEVQAISGATGAELE
+200 SEVQAISGATSAELE

-225 STTKFSATEASQA
+225 STSRFSATEVSQA
-238 FKYMALAGWDTN
+238 FKYMSLAGWDVSQ
-250 KSISAV
+250 SISAV
-256 DGVLQLAAASGMDLA
+256 DGVIQLAAASGMDLA

-283 FGMEASQATYMADM
+283 FGMEADQATYMADM
-297 LAYAQSHSN
+297 LAYAQAHSN
-306 TTAEQL
+306 TTAEML

-318 CAANMNASGQDIET
+318 CAANLNASGQDIET
-332 TTAMLEALANQG
+332 TTALLEGMANQG
-344 SKSSEAGTKVSAIMR
+344 KKGSEAGTQLAAIMR
-359 DITAKMDE
+359 DLTAKMDE
-367 GKIAIGDTTVAVMDA
+367 GAIQIGETSVAVMDA
-382 NGNFRDM
+382 QGNFRDL
-389 TDIIK
+389 TDIIT
-394 DVDTATQGMGDAEK
+394 DVDAATEGMGDAQK

-420 ISGLNMILNEGI
+420 ITGLNLILNEGI

-474 GIAAYDYISGPAGT
+474 GIAAYNYISGPAGK
-488 VVDITTGIFKGLTDV
+488 VVDIATGIFKGLTDV
-503 LSPELDTAHQLL
+503 LTPELDTAHQMLA
-515 SDAEETSEAVQAI
+515 DAENTSAAVQSI
-528 YDKIDEQKKSFSET
+528 YDKMESQQKSLKSN
-542 RDSIEANAELAK
+542 RDSIEANAEVAK
-554 RLADNLYS
+554 RLTDNLFD
-562 LADNADLSATDLA
+562 LADKADLSATDLQ

-589 DMNLALDTQ
+589 DMNLSLNEQ
-598 TGKLSLTR
+598 TGELSMTR
-606 AEVDKLTD
+606 EEVDKLTE

-622 QAFMQHHT
+622 QAFMEHYS
-630 ELTSDYADAIQVAAE
+630 ELAGDYTSALKTAAE
-645 AQRNFNMALSDPE
+645 AKRNFDMALADPE
-658 ATQVW
+658 ANAVW
-663 KDYGDRAQE
+663 EQYKKKAEE
-672 FIDAGEDIEDAYI
+672 FHTAGEEWEDAYI
-685 HAGNAIAATNR
+685 HAGNAIWAANQA
-696 TNGELLDGL
+696 NGDLLDGL

-712 NAAEQAVTDCDNAVK
+712 NSAEQAVNDCDGAMQ
-727 EWDQTMQ
+727 EWNDTMQ
-734 DYKTSMSSATDETT
+734 DYKESMSSATDATNDLSEAQDNTT
-748 NFSQTQED
+748 T
-756 VNDSTQELLTSQIE
+756 STEELLTATIE
-770 YADKTYKTTDEIAEK
+770 YEGQTYKTTQEVSEYLK
-785 FETLK
+785 KLEETY
-790 DAYKS
+790 DS
-795 VYESAQSSIMG
+795 VYESAMSSIMG

-861 DEGFVQYLRNL
+861 DAGFVQYLRDL

-877 SLVATIAQ
+877 SLVAAIAQ

-895 KDLNANWDQYY
+895 EDLNANWRQYY
-906 NVSTEIAKENAEA
+906 NVSTIIADENAEA
-919 ETGYKQFAEDL
+919 ETGYNQFAENL
-930 VSTAQQTAQ
+930 IGTAQQTAQ
-939 NTTQATADGIDS
+939 DATQATADGIDS

-1015 DTDATTQIGSDN
+1015 DTDATTQIGSGN
-1027 VAGYITGAEAQKEN
+1027 IVGYITGAEAQKEN
-1041 AENTAVDISNAT
+1041 AENAAVDISNAT

-1191 EEGKEQVEEAAA
+1191 EDGQEQVEKAAEE
-1203 DTADA
+1203 TAEV
-1208 TLDGFKDVLLPDLD
+1208 TLDSFKDLLLPE
-1222 LGWAV
+1222 V
-1227 DQIRQASY
+1227 DTSLVIDQLTQQPQI
-1235 TMDAELA
+1235 LA
-1242 QRATES
+1242 QTITES
-1248 TMETVARSA
+1248 GTESVVRSIPEQSESASPEPDYEKVGEAVARA
-1257 PESQETGS
+1257 LENTE
-1265 SDFDYDRL
+1265 
-1273 GEVVASAI
+1273 
-1281 DGMDVRLDGKKV
+1281 VRLDGKKV
-1293 GKVMTSRINAGLQEY
+1293 GKVMTGRINAGLQEY

>member
-8 IETSVDQKGIEV
+8 IETSVDQKGIET
-20 GLQESERKINDFG
+20 GLQEAEKKIQDFG
-33 KNAQNEAKQVDKSL
+33 KAAQTEAQQVDKSL

-52 NVGTELGTGMDHA
+52 NVGSDLQTGMDHA

-73 DQITNAVEEV
+73 DQITDAVADV
-83 DQSLEEMGE
+83 DQSLDGMGDGVSKAPLTEEMQRA
-92 GVSEAPIAENL
+92 SES
-103 QTVSESVDES
+103 VSESAEKIAKS
-113 ANQIVD
+113 A
-119 SIQDIEE
+119 EE
-126 ATDQVGV
+126 ADKSTEEFGK
-133 NADTSGLSESFRE
+133 NTDTSGMRKSFRE
-146 AETEIDSSC
+146 AEREVGSSC
-155 TGIDAAVS
+155 TGIDVAVS
-163 KAGQT
+163 KATQI
-168 IATFVSAAAIA
+168 IAGFVSAAAITA
-179 SAVKQATQYVVEV
+179 AAKQATQYVIEV

-200 SEVQAISGATGAELE
+200 SEVQAISGATSAELE

-225 STTKFSATEASQA
+225 STSRFSATEVSQA
-238 FKYMALAGWDTN
+238 FKYMSLAGWDVSQ
-250 KSISAV
+250 SISAV
-256 DGVLQLAAASGMDLA
+256 DGVIQLAAASGMDLA

-283 FGMEASQATYMADM
+283 FGMEADQATYMADM
-297 LAYAQSHSN
+297 LAYAQAHSN
-306 TTAEQL
+306 TTAEML

-318 CAANMNASGQDIET
+318 CAANLNASGQDIET
-332 TTAMLEALANQG
+332 TTALLEGMANQG
-344 SKSSEAGTKVSAIMR
+344 KKGSEAGTQLAAIMR
-359 DITAKMDE
+359 DLTAKMDE
-367 GKIAIGDTTVAVMDA
+367 GAIQIGETSVAVMDA
-382 NGNFRDM
+382 QGNFRDL
-389 TDIIK
+389 TDIIT
-394 DVDTATQGMGDAEK
+394 DVDAATEGMGDAQK

-420 ISGLNMILNEGI
+420 ITGLNLILNEGI
-432 DKVAGYEEELRN
+432 DKIAGYETELRN

-488 VVDITTGIFKGLTDV
+488 VVDMATGMFKGLTD
-503 LSPELDTAHQLL
+503 LISPARSEMEQYIDDINAALDTVDASLETAEKIMDTATVDTNKLEAYKKILLDLNGVENKNEYQKYQL
-515 SDAEETSEAVQAI
+515 
-528 YDKIDEQKKSFSET
+528 
-542 RDSIEANAELAK
+542 K
-554 RLADNLYS
+554 RI
-562 LADNADLSATDLA
+562 
-575 TMGVYVDEL
+575 VDEL
-584 NSLIP
+584 SDTIPELAAAYDEEKGSINLTTQEIEKLIATQEKQV
-589 DMNLALDTQ
+589 MLQAAQEAKNEVYKELTNATLAAQMAQDGLTEAQQKWNDIAGSAAVSAPIETYNDCVAV
-598 TGKLSLTR
+598 TGQASDSVERLYNEMLSAKAASER
-606 AEVDKLTD
+606 AEEAK
-614 SYKEQAIQ
+614 SK
-622 QAFMQHHT
+622 
-630 ELTSDYADAIQVAAE
+630 AE
-645 AQRNFNMALSDPE
+645 K
-658 ATQVW
+658 TT
-663 KDYGDRAQE
+663 KDYEKAVDEMTESLLGETDAQKDE
-672 FIDAGEDIEDAYI
+672 KDAVEDGTDAKKGAITVNED
-685 HAGNAIAATNR
+685 
-696 TNGELLDGL
+696 
-705 LSSEEAM
+705 
-712 NAAEQAVTDCDNAVK
+712 
-727 EWDQTMQ
+727 
-734 DYKTSMSSATDETT
+734 
-748 NFSQTQED
+748 
-756 VNDSTQELLTSQIE
+756 LLTSEIE
-770 YADKTYKTTDEIAEK
+770 YAGQIYKTTGEIAEK
-785 FETLK
+785 FQTLQE
-790 DAYKS
+790 AYKS
-795 VYESAQSSIMG
+795 AYESAQGSIMG
-806 QLDLYNEWS
+806 QLSLYSEWS
-815 SGSEITAAKALE
+815 AGAEITAAKALE

-835 MTSYSENLSAL
+835 MTNYAANLDAL
-846 TKGVEDV
+846 TQGVTDV
-853 STGSIEAL
+853 STNSIVAL
-861 DEGFVQYLRNL
+861 DTGFVQYLRDL

-877 SLVATIAQ
+877 SLVAAIAQ

-895 KDLNANWDQYY
+895 QDLNDNWDKYY
-906 NVSTEIAKENAEA
+906 NVSVEIAEENAEA
-919 ETGYKQFAEDL
+919 ETGFKEFAGDL
-930 VSTAQQTAQ
+930 ISTAQQTAQ
-939 NTTQATADGIDS
+939 DATQATADGIDS

-992 ESKQPEVSTTAIS
+992 ESKQPEVLTTAIS

-1027 VAGYITGAEAQKEN
+1027 IVGYITGAEAQKEN

-1191 EEGKEQVEEAAA
+1191 EDGQEQVEKAAEE
-1203 DTADA
+1203 TAEV
-1208 TLDGFKDVLLPDLD
+1208 TLDSFKDLLLPE
-1222 LGWAV
+1222 V
-1227 DQIRQASY
+1227 DTSLVIDQLTQQPQI
-1235 TMDAELA
+1235 LA
-1242 QRATES
+1242 QTITES
-1248 TMETVARSA
+1248 GTESVVRSIPEQSESASSEPDYEKVGEAVARA
-1257 PESQETGS
+1257 LENTE
-1265 SDFDYDRL
+1265 
-1273 GEVVASAI
+1273 
-1281 DGMDVRLDGKKV
+1281 VRLDGKKV

>member
-8 IETSVDQKGIEV
+8 IETSVDPQGIET
-20 GLQESERKINDFG
+20 GLQDLEKKIQEFG
-33 KNAQNEAKQVDKSL
+33 KTAQDQAQQVDKSL

-52 NVGTELGTGMDHA
+52 NVGNDLQTGMDHA
-65 QDVMEQGA
+65 QDVMEQGT
-73 DQITNAVEEV
+73 DQITDAVADV
-83 DQSLEEMGE
+83 DQSLEGMGD
-92 GVSEAPIAENL
+92 GVSQSPLAEDM
-103 QTVSESVDES
+103 QGVSESVDAS
-113 ANQIVD
+113 AEEIVD
-119 SIQDIEE
+119 SIQDVEE
-126 ATDQVGV
+126 AADQVGENV
-133 NADTSGLSESFRE
+133 DTSGLSQSFRD
-146 AETEIDSSC
+146 AESEIDSSC

-163 KAGQT
+163 KATQV
-168 IATFVSAAAIA
+168 IAGFVSAAAITA
-179 SAVKQATQYVVEV
+179 AVKQATQYVVQV
-192 GSAFEASM
+192 GSNFEASM
-200 SEVQAISGATGAELE
+200 SEVQAISGATSAELE

-225 STTKFSATEASQA
+225 SSSKFSATEASQA
-238 FKYMALAGWDTN
+238 FKYMALAGWDTS
-250 KSISAV
+250 KSISAI

-271 AASDMVTDYLSA
+271 KASDMVTDYLSA
-283 FGMEASQATYMADM
+283 FGMEADQATYMADM
-297 LAYAQSHSN
+297 LAYAQAHSN

-332 TTAMLEALANQG
+332 TTSLLEALANQG
-344 SKSSEAGTKVSAIMR
+344 SKSSEAGTKVAAIMR
-359 DITAKMDE
+359 DVTAKMDE

-394 DVDTATQGMGDAEK
+394 DVDDATKDMGDAEK

-488 VVDITTGIFKGLTDV
+488 VVDMAAGMFKGLTDLISPAKSEMEQYIDDINIALDTV
-503 LSPELDTAHQLL
+503 DASLKTAEKIMDGATVDTNKLEAYKKILLDLNRVENKNEYQKYQLKHIVDELSDTIPELVAAYD
-515 SDAEETSEAVQAI
+515 EERGSINLTTQEI
-528 YDKIDEQKKSFSET
+528 EKLIETQKKQVMLQAAQEAENEVYT
-542 RDSIEANAELAK
+542 ELANAELAALMAQDGLTEAQK
-554 RLADNLYS
+554 RWNERVDEALGPNHQLVETLQDYYDITGNTDDELEDLALS
-562 LADNADLSATDLA
+562 MESLSA
-575 TMGVYVDEL
+575 
-584 NSLIP
+584 
-589 DMNLALDTQ
+589 
-598 TGKLSLTR
+598 
-606 AEVDKLTD
+606 EV
-614 SYKEQAIQ
+614 
-622 QAFMQHHT
+622 
-630 ELTSDYADAIQVAAE
+630 
-645 AQRNFNMALSDPE
+645 
-658 ATQVW
+658 
-663 KDYGDRAQE
+663 DRAQE
-672 FIDAGEDIEDAYI
+672 VKDKATETAEKYEKAVDEMTESLLGETDAQKEEKDAVEDGTDAKKD
-685 HAGNAIAATNR
+685 AITVNE
-696 TNGELLDGL
+696 ELLA
-705 LSSEEAM
+705 SE
-712 NAAEQAVTDCDNAVK
+712 
-727 EWDQTMQ
+727 
-734 DYKTSMSSATDETT
+734 
-748 NFSQTQED
+748 
-756 VNDSTQELLTSQIE
+756 IE
-770 YADKTYKTTDEIAEK
+770 YAGQTYKTTGEIAEK
-785 FETLK
+785 FQTLQE
-790 DAYKS
+790 AYKS
-795 VYESAQSSIMG
+795 AYESAQGSIMG
-806 QLDLYNEWS
+806 QLSLYSEWS
-815 SGSEITAAKALE
+815 AGAEITAAKALE

-835 MTSYSENLSAL
+835 MTNYAANLDAL
-846 TKGVEDV
+846 TQGVTDV
-853 STGSIEAL
+853 STNLVVTL
-861 DEGFVQYLRNL
+861 DAGFVRYLRDL

-877 SLVATIAQ
+877 SLVAAIAQ

-895 KDLNANWDQYY
+895 EDLNANWRQYY
-906 NVSTEIAKENAEA
+906 NVSTIIADENAEA
-919 ETGYKQFAEDL
+919 ETGYNQFAENL
-930 VSTAQQTAQ
+930 ISTTQQTAQ
-939 NTTQATADGIDS
+939 DATQATADGIDS

-964 YDFMEKLTIPDE
+964 YDFMDKLTIPDE
-976 TTKIGSDNIAG
+976 TTK
-987 YITGA
+987 
-992 ESKQPEVSTTAIS
+992 
-1005 LAGATEDGLT
+1005 
-1015 DTDATTQIGSDN
+1015 IGSDN

-1041 AENTAVDISNAT
+1041 AENTAVDISKAT

-1061 TAKTAGKLMA
+1061 TAKTAGDLLA

-1076 LVAGTT
+1076 LVAGTA
-1082 LAWID
+1082 LAWAD
-1087 GVAVSNAMNL
+1087 GFAVSHAMNL
-1097 GLGSADTAGTA
+1097 GLGSADTAKTA
-1108 SKLSDKYVRRTR
+1108 TKLSDKYIQKIRD
-1120 EYRGEA
+1120 YRGQS

-1131 YLAEGFAAGI
+1131 YLAEGWAAGI
-1141 YAGQGSVAAAAAS
+1141 NAGQGSVVAAATS

-1173 AAAKADALFV
+1173 AAAKADALYV

-1227 DQIRQASY
+1227 DQICQASY

>member
-8 IETSVDQKGIEV
+8 IETSVDPQGIET
-20 GLQESERKINDFG
+20 GLQDLEKKIQEFG
-33 KNAQNEAKQVDKSL
+33 KTAQDQAQQVDKSL

-52 NVGTELGTGMDHA
+52 NVGNDLETGMDHA
-65 QDVMEQGA
+65 QDVMEQGT
-73 DQITNAVEEV
+73 DQITDAVADV
-83 DQSLEEMGE
+83 DQSLEGMGD
-92 GVSEAPIAENL
+92 GVSQSPLAEDM
-103 QTVSESVDES
+103 QGVSESVDAS
-113 ANQIVD
+113 AEEIVD
-119 SIQDIEE
+119 SIQDVEE
-126 ATDQVGV
+126 AADQVGENV
-133 NADTSGLSESFRE
+133 DTSGLSQSFRD
-146 AETEIDSSC
+146 AESEIDSSC
-155 TGIDAAVS
+155 TGIDVAVS
-163 KAGQT
+163 KATQV
-168 IATFVSAAAIA
+168 IAGFVSAAAITA
-179 SAVKQATQYVVEV
+179 AVKQATQYVVQV

-225 STTKFSATEASQA
+225 STSRFSATEVSQA
-238 FKYMALAGWDTN
+238 FKYMSLAGWDVSQ
-250 KSISAV
+250 SISAV
-256 DGVLQLAAASGMDLA
+256 DGVIQLAAASGMDLA

-283 FGMEASQATYMADM
+283 FGMEADQATYMADM
-297 LAYAQSHSN
+297 LAYAQAHSN

-332 TTAMLEALANQG
+332 TTSLLEALANQG
-344 SKSSEAGTKVSAIMR
+344 SKSSEAGTKVAAIMR
-359 DITAKMDE
+359 DVTAKMDE

-420 ISGLNMILNEGI
+420 ISGLNMILNEGV
-432 DKVAGYEEELRN
+432 DKIAGYEEELRN
-444 SSGAASDMADTMQNN
+444 SSGAAADMADTMQNN

-474 GIAAYDYISGPAGT
+474 GIATYDYISGPAGT

-795 VYESAQSSIMG
+795 VYESAQSSIIG
-806 QLDLYNEWS
+806 QLSLYNEWS
-815 SGSEITAAKALE
+815 AGAEITASQALE
-827 NFASCVNG
+827 NFASCVSG
-835 MTSYSENLSAL
+835 MTNYAANLDAL
-846 TKGVEDV
+846 TQGVTDV
-853 STGSIEAL
+853 SNNSIVAL

-939 NTTQATADGIDS
+939 NTTQATADGISSVQD
-951 KRPQVDESLQSIA
+951 RIHESTSIVMK
-964 YDFMEKLTIPDE
+964 DFTDTLTIPDE
-976 TTKIGSDNIAG
+976 TSKIGSDNI
-987 YITGA
+987 
-992 ESKQPEVSTTAIS
+992 
-1005 LAGATEDGLT
+1005 
-1015 DTDATTQIGSDN
+1015 
-1027 VAGYITGAEAQKEN
+1027 AGYITGAEAQKEN
-1041 AENTAVDISNAT
+1041 AENAAVDISNAT

-1061 TAKTAGKLMA
+1061 TAKTAGDLLA

-1076 LVAGTT
+1076 LVAGTA
-1082 LAWID
+1082 LAWAD
-1087 GVAVSNAMNL
+1087 GFAVSHAMNL
-1097 GLGSADTAGTA
+1097 GLGSVDTAKTA
-1108 SKLSDKYVRRTR
+1108 TKLSDKYIQKIRD
-1120 EYRGEA
+1120 YRGQS

-1173 AAAKADALFV
+1173 AAAKADALYV

-1257 PESQETGS
+1257 PEPQETGS

>member
-73 DQITNAVEEV
+73 DQITKAVEEV

-163 KAGQT
+163 KATQV
-168 IATFVSAAAIA
+168 IAGFVSAAAITA
-179 SAVKQATQYVVEV
+179 AVKQATQYVVQV

-200 SEVQAISGATGAELE
+200 SEVQAISGATSAELE

-225 STTKFSATEASQA
+225 STSRFSATEVSQA
-238 FKYMALAGWDTN
+238 FKYMSLAGWDVSQ
-250 KSISAV
+250 SISAV
-256 DGVLQLAAASGMDLA
+256 DGVIQLAAASGMDLA

-283 FGMEASQATYMADM
+283 FGMEADQATYMADM
-297 LAYAQSHSN
+297 LAYAQAHSN
-306 TTAEQL
+306 TTAEML

-318 CAANMNASGQDIET
+318 CAANLNASGQDIET
-332 TTAMLEALANQG
+332 TTALLEGMANQG
-344 SKSSEAGTKVSAIMR
+344 KKGSEAGTQLAAIMR
-359 DITAKMDE
+359 DLTAKMDE
-367 GKIAIGDTTVAVMDA
+367 GAIQIGETSVAVMDA
-382 NGNFRDM
+382 QGNFRDL
-389 TDIIK
+389 TDVIT
-394 DVDTATQGMGDAEK
+394 DVDAATEGMGDAQK

-420 ISGLNMILNEGI
+420 ITGLNLILNEGI

-488 VVDITTGIFKGLTDV
+488 VVDMATGMFKGLTD
-503 LSPELDTAHQLL
+503 LISPARSEMEQYIDDINAALDTVDASLETAEKTMNAAAVDTSKLESYKKTLLDLNGVENKNEYQKYQL
-515 SDAEETSEAVQAI
+515 
-528 YDKIDEQKKSFSET
+528 
-542 RDSIEANAELAK
+542 K
-554 RLADNLYS
+554 RI
-562 LADNADLSATDLA
+562 
-575 TMGVYVDEL
+575 VDEL
-584 NSLIP
+584 SDTIP
-589 DMNLALDTQ
+589 ELAAAYDEETGSINLTNQEIEKLLDNQKAQVMQASAQEALEKVYQARFDATLALTQ
-598 TGKLSLTR
+598 AQDGLTEAQKRWNERVDEALGPNHQVVESLQDYYDITGNTDDELEDLALSIESLS
-606 AEVDKLTD
+606 AEV
-614 SYKEQAIQ
+614 
-622 QAFMQHHT
+622 
-630 ELTSDYADAIQVAAE
+630 
-645 AQRNFNMALSDPE
+645 
-658 ATQVW
+658 
-663 KDYGDRAQE
+663 DRAQE
-672 FIDAGEDIEDAYI
+672 AQDKANETA
-685 HAGNAIAATNR
+685 
-696 TNGELLDGL
+696 
-705 LSSEEAM
+705 EEY
-712 NAAEQAVTDCDNAVK
+712 EKTVDRVK
-727 EWDQTMQ
+727 ESLIGETDAQKEEKDAVEDGTDAKKGAITVNQ
-734 DYKTSMSSATDETT
+734 D
-748 NFSQTQED
+748 
-756 VNDSTQELLTSQIE
+756 LLTSEIE
-770 YADKTYKTTDEIAEK
+770 YAGQTYKTTGEIAEK
-785 FETLK
+785 FQTLQE
-790 DAYKS
+790 AYKS
-795 VYESAQSSIMG
+795 AYESAQSSIIG
-806 QLDLYNEWS
+806 QLSLYNEWS
-815 SGSEITAAKALE
+815 AGAEITASQALE
-827 NFASCVNG
+827 NFASCVSG
-835 MTSYSENLSAL
+835 MTNYAANLDAL
-846 TKGVEDV
+846 TQGVTDV
-853 STGSIEAL
+853 SNNSIVAL

-895 KDLNANWDQYY
+895 KDLNDNWDRYY
-906 NVSTEIAKENAEA
+906 KVSSEIAQENAEA
-919 ETGYKQFAEDL
+919 ETGFKEFAGDI

-939 NTTQATADGIDS
+939 DATQATADGIDS

-1015 DTDATTQIGSDN
+1015 DTAQTTQIGSDN
-1027 VAGYITGAEAQKEN
+1027 VAGYITGAESQKDAAQD
-1041 AENTAVDISNAT
+1041 TAVGISEAT
-1053 DDGLGSAD
+1053 DEGLGSAD
-1061 TAKTAGKLMA
+1061 TAATAGNLLA

-1082 LAWID
+1082 LAWVD
-1087 GVAVSNAMNL
+1087 GVAVSTAMNL
-1097 GLGSADTAGTA
+1097 GLGSANTAGTA
-1108 SKLSDKYVRRTR
+1108 NDLASKYTNELNNH
-1120 EYRGEA
+1120 RGNA
-1126 ESAGR
+1126 ESSGR
-1131 YLAEGFAAGI
+1131 YLVEGFAAGI
-1141 YAGQGSVAAAAAS
+1141 DAGKSRVVSAAAD
-1154 SARAALAAFRATA
+1154 SARAALAAFRAVA

>member
-8 IETSVDQKGIEV
+8 IETSVDQKGIET
-20 GLQESERKINDFG
+20 GLQEAEKKIQDFG
-33 KNAQNEAKQVDKSL
+33 KAAQTEAQQVDKSL

-52 NVGTELGTGMDHA
+52 NVGSDLQTGMDHA

-73 DQITNAVEEV
+73 DQITDAVADV
-83 DQSLEEMGE
+83 DQSLDGMGDGVSKAPLTEEMQRA
-92 GVSEAPIAENL
+92 SES
-103 QTVSESVDES
+103 VSESAEKIAKS
-113 ANQIVD
+113 A
-119 SIQDIEE
+119 EE
-126 ATDQVGV
+126 ADKSTEEFGK
-133 NADTSGLSESFRE
+133 NTDTSGMRKSFRE
-146 AETEIDSSC
+146 AEREVGSSC
-155 TGIDAAVS
+155 TGIDVAVS
-163 KAGQT
+163 KATQI
-168 IATFVSAAAIA
+168 IAGFVSAAAITA
-179 SAVKQATQYVVEV
+179 AAKQATQYVIEV

-200 SEVQAISGATGAELE
+200 SEVQAISGATSAELE

-225 STTKFSATEASQA
+225 STSRFSATEVSQA
-238 FKYMALAGWDTN
+238 FKYMSLAGWDVSQ
-250 KSISAV
+250 SISAV
-256 DGVLQLAAASGMDLA
+256 DGVIQLAAASGMDLA

-394 DVDTATQGMGDAEK
+394 DVDTAAQGMGDAEK

-420 ISGLNMILNEGI
+420 ISGLNMILNEGV
-432 DKVAGYEEELRN
+432 DKITGYEEELRN
-444 SSGAASDMADTMQNN
+444 SSGAAADMADTMQNN

-488 VVDITTGIFKGLTDV
+488 VVDMATGMFKGLTD
-503 LSPELDTAHQLL
+503 LISPAK
-515 SDAEETSEAVQAI
+515 SEMEQ
-528 YDKIDEQKKSFSET
+528 YID
-542 RDSIEANAELAK
+542 DIN
-554 RLADNLYS
+554 
-562 LADNADLSATDLA
+562 
-575 TMGVYVDEL
+575 
-584 NSLIP
+584 I
-589 DMNLALDTQ
+589 ALDTVDASLKTAEKTMDAATVDTNKLETYKKTLLDL
-598 TGKLSLTR
+598 TGVENKNEYQKYQLKRIVAELSDTIPELAAAYDEETGSISLTNQEIEKLLDNQKAQVMQASAQEALEKVYQAQFDATLALTQAQDGLTEAQKR
-606 AEVDKLTD
+606 WNERVDETLGPNHQVVESLQDYYDITGNTDDELEDLALSIESLSAEV
-614 SYKEQAIQ
+614 
-622 QAFMQHHT
+622 
-630 ELTSDYADAIQVAAE
+630 
-645 AQRNFNMALSDPE
+645 
-658 ATQVW
+658 
-663 KDYGDRAQE
+663 DRAQE
-672 FIDAGEDIEDAYI
+672 AQDKANETA
-685 HAGNAIAATNR
+685 
-696 TNGELLDGL
+696 
-705 LSSEEAM
+705 EEY
-712 NAAEQAVTDCDNAVK
+712 EKTVDRVK
-727 EWDQTMQ
+727 ESLIGETDAQKDEKDAVEDGTDAKKGAITANQ
-734 DYKTSMSSATDETT
+734 D
-748 NFSQTQED
+748 
-756 VNDSTQELLTSQIE
+756 LLTSEIE
-770 YADKTYKTTDEIAEK
+770 YAGQTYKTTGEIAEK
-785 FETLK
+785 FQTLQE
-790 DAYKS
+790 AYKS
-795 VYESAQSSIMG
+795 AYESAQGSIMG
-806 QLDLYNEWS
+806 QLSLYSEWS
-815 SGSEITAAKALE
+815 AGAEITAAKALE

-835 MTSYSENLSAL
+835 MTNYAANLDAL
-846 TKGVEDV
+846 TQGVTDV
-853 STGSIEAL
+853 STNSVVAL
-861 DEGFVQYLRNL
+861 DTGFVQYLRDL

-877 SLVATIAQ
+877 SLVAAIAQ

-895 KDLNANWDQYY
+895 QDLNDNWDKYY
-906 NVSTEIAKENAEA
+906 NVSVEIAEENAEA
-919 ETGYKQFAEDL
+919 ETGFKEFAGDL

-939 NTTQATADGIDS
+939 DATQATADGIDS

-1015 DTDATTQIGSDN
+1015 DTDATTQIGSGN
-1027 VAGYITGAEAQKEN
+1027 IVGYITGAEAQKEN
-1041 AENTAVDISNAT
+1041 AENAAVDISNAT

-1141 YAGQGSVAAAAAS
+1141 YAGQGSVAVAAAS

-1191 EEGKEQVEEAAA
+1191 EDGQEQVEKAAEE
-1203 DTADA
+1203 TAEV
-1208 TLDGFKDVLLPDLD
+1208 TLDSFKDLLLPE
-1222 LGWAV
+1222 V
-1227 DQIRQASY
+1227 DTSLVIDQLTQQPQI
-1235 TMDAELA
+1235 LA
-1242 QRATES
+1242 QTITES
-1248 TMETVARSA
+1248 GTESVVRSIPEQSESASPEPDYEKVGEAVARA
-1257 PESQETGS
+1257 LENTE
-1265 SDFDYDRL
+1265 
-1273 GEVVASAI
+1273 
-1281 DGMDVRLDGKKV
+1281 VRLDGKKV
-1293 GKVMTSRINAGLQEY
+1293 GKVMTGRINAGLQEY

>member
-8 IETSVDQKGIEV
+8 IETSVDQKGIET
-20 GLQESERKINDFG
+20 GLQEAEKKIQDFG
-33 KNAQNEAKQVDKSL
+33 KAAQTEAQQVDKSL

-52 NVGTELGTGMDHA
+52 NVGSDLQTGMDHA

-73 DQITNAVEEV
+73 DQITDAVADV
-83 DQSLEEMGE
+83 DQSLDGMGDGVSKAPLTEEMQRA
-92 GVSEAPIAENL
+92 SES
-103 QTVSESVDES
+103 VSESAEKIAKS
-113 ANQIVD
+113 A
-119 SIQDIEE
+119 EE
-126 ATDQVGV
+126 ADKSTEEFGK
-133 NADTSGLSESFRE
+133 NTDTSGMRKSFRE
-146 AETEIDSSC
+146 AEREVGSSC
-155 TGIDAAVS
+155 TGIDVAVS
-163 KAGQT
+163 KATQI
-168 IATFVSAAAIA
+168 IAGFVSAAAITA
-179 SAVKQATQYVVEV
+179 AAKQATQYVIEV

-200 SEVQAISGATGAELE
+200 SEVQAISGATSAELE

-225 STTKFSATEASQA
+225 STSRFSATEVSQA
-238 FKYMALAGWDTN
+238 FKYMSLAGWDVSQ
-250 KSISAV
+250 SISAV
-256 DGVLQLAAASGMDLA
+256 DGVIQLAAASGMDLA

-283 FGMEASQATYMADM
+283 FDMEASQATYMADM

-394 DVDTATQGMGDAEK
+394 DVDTAAQGMGDAEK

-420 ISGLNMILNEGI
+420 ISGLNMILNEGV
-432 DKVAGYEEELRN
+432 DKITGYEEELRN
-444 SSGAASDMADTMQNN
+444 SSGAAADMADTMQNN

-488 VVDITTGIFKGLTDV
+488 VVDMATGMFKGLTD
-503 LSPELDTAHQLL
+503 LISPAK
-515 SDAEETSEAVQAI
+515 SEMEQ
-528 YDKIDEQKKSFSET
+528 YID
-542 RDSIEANAELAK
+542 DIN
-554 RLADNLYS
+554 
-562 LADNADLSATDLA
+562 
-575 TMGVYVDEL
+575 
-584 NSLIP
+584 I
-589 DMNLALDTQ
+589 ALDTVDASLKTAEKTMDAATVDTNKLETYKKTLLDL
-598 TGKLSLTR
+598 TGVENKNEYQKYQLKRIVAELSDTIPELAAAYDEETGSISLTNQEIEKLLDNQKAQVMQASAQEALEKVYQAQFDATLALTQAQDGLTEAQKR
-606 AEVDKLTD
+606 WNERVDEALGPNHQVVESLQDYYDITGNTDDELEDLALSIESLSAEV
-614 SYKEQAIQ
+614 
-622 QAFMQHHT
+622 
-630 ELTSDYADAIQVAAE
+630 
-645 AQRNFNMALSDPE
+645 
-658 ATQVW
+658 
-663 KDYGDRAQE
+663 DRAQE
-672 FIDAGEDIEDAYI
+672 AQDKANETA
-685 HAGNAIAATNR
+685 
-696 TNGELLDGL
+696 
-705 LSSEEAM
+705 EEY
-712 NAAEQAVTDCDNAVK
+712 EKTVDRVK
-727 EWDQTMQ
+727 ESLIGETDAQKDEKDAVEDGTDAKKGAITANQ
-734 DYKTSMSSATDETT
+734 D
-748 NFSQTQED
+748 
-756 VNDSTQELLTSQIE
+756 LLTSEIE
-770 YADKTYKTTDEIAEK
+770 YAGQTYKTTGEIAEK
-785 FETLK
+785 FQTLQE
-790 DAYKS
+790 AYKS
-795 VYESAQSSIMG
+795 AYESAQGSIMG
-806 QLDLYNEWS
+806 QLSLYSEWS
-815 SGSEITAAKALE
+815 AGAEITAAKALE

-835 MTSYSENLSAL
+835 MTNYAANLDAL
-846 TKGVEDV
+846 TQGVTDV
-853 STGSIEAL
+853 STNSVVAL
-861 DEGFVQYLRNL
+861 DTGFVQYLRDL

-877 SLVATIAQ
+877 SLVAAIAQ

-895 KDLNANWDQYY
+895 QDLNDNWDKYY
-906 NVSTEIAKENAEA
+906 NVSVEIAEENAEA
-919 ETGYKQFAEDL
+919 ETGFKEFAGDL

-939 NTTQATADGIDS
+939 DATQATADGIDS

-1015 DTDATTQIGSDN
+1015 DTDATTQIGSGN
-1027 VAGYITGAEAQKEN
+1027 IVGYITGAEAQKEN
-1041 AENTAVDISNAT
+1041 AENAAVDISNAT

-1141 YAGQGSVAAAAAS
+1141 YAGQGSVAVAAAS

-1191 EEGKEQVEEAAA
+1191 EDGQEQVEKAAEE
-1203 DTADA
+1203 TAEV
-1208 TLDGFKDVLLPDLD
+1208 TLDSFKDLLLPE
-1222 LGWAV
+1222 V
-1227 DQIRQASY
+1227 DTSLVIDQLTQQPQI
-1235 TMDAELA
+1235 LA
-1242 QRATES
+1242 QTITES
-1248 TMETVARSA
+1248 GTESVVRSIPEQSESASPEPDYEKVGEAVARA
-1257 PESQETGS
+1257 LENTE
-1265 SDFDYDRL
+1265 
-1273 GEVVASAI
+1273 
-1281 DGMDVRLDGKKV
+1281 VRLDGKKV
-1293 GKVMTSRINAGLQEY
+1293 GKVMTGRINAGLQEY